1 MRTGDTIKIFQD
13 GKIGREKPA
22 TVLGRRAGGILV
34 RFTPMLEDEEVTV
47 WCRRRGRNGKYEAHG
62 WNYWILPEYSEYQG
76 NVHDITLKKDME
88 ILKSFKV

>member
-62 WNYWILPEYSEYQG
+62 WNYWILPIYSAYSG
-76 NVHDITLKKDME
+76 NINALVQEHDALILLKY
-88 ILKSFKV
+88 